1 MDRINIVKQLDKQ
14 KIYTRKELFQTLGK
28 YSEGYSYNSFN
39 WDIQKMLL
47 TGLVHKVGR
56 NTYKI
61 GSANKKIYKPRYSMK
76 SKEII
81 EFMEKEYNDTV
92 YSLFETS
99 MLNEFLNHQIAQNTY
114 FISVE
119 RELSEF
125 VFRDIQRTLKD
136 TILYKPRKDDLRK
149 YWNPKSIIII
159 DRVSEAPSGI
169 NNYDTPLEKMF
180 VDLISDKS
188 LMYMFSGSEYDEML
202 QIANEKYYIDYSKL
216 FRYARRRGKL
226 VEIKNIMKNGGIN
239 IDNI

>member
-1 MDRINIVKQLDKQ
+1 MINV
-14 KIYTRKELFQTLGK
+14 LFVCWGST
-28 YSEGYSYNSFN
+28 GYSYNSFN

-61 GSANKKIYKPRYSMK
+61 GSANKKIYTPRYSMK

-125 VFRDIQRTLKD
+125 VFRDIQRK
-136 TILYKPRKDDLRK
+136 
-149 YWNPKSIIII
+149 
-159 DRVSEAPSGI
+159 G
-169 NNYDTPLEKMF
+169 
-180 VDLISDKS
+180 
-188 LMYMFSGSEYDEML
+188 
-202 QIANEKYYIDYSKL
+202 
-216 FRYARRRGKL
+216 
-226 VEIKNIMKNGGIN
+226 
-239 IDNI
+239 